1 MMIHR
6 RLVVSL
12 MSGAVLGILCIVGVG
27 LRTGLAGTGQ
37 FLLAVW
43 YNRLIMGLVIG
54 LAGEWTLVDG
64 PANRYLRGA
73 VLGLAVSLAVFLSTE
88 MRDVPSFLAGIV
100 YGLVIEY
107 VAARYA

>member
-1 MMIHR
+1 MNHR

-12 MSGAVLGILCIVGVG
+12 ISGAVLGILCLVGVG
-27 LRTGLAGTGQ
+27 LRTGLAGTGL

-54 LAGEWTLVDG
+54 LAGELTLVHW

-73 VLGLAVSLAVFLSTE
+73 VLGLMVSLAVFLSTE
-88 MRDVPSFLAGIV
+88 MRDVPSFLVGIV
-100 YGLVIEY
+100 YGMVIEY